1 MKKLFIPGKANP
13 PLNHTLLRLGP
24 CSSFKRG
31 DTMLQWIDDYTFR
44 NVYFVTFGVPG
55 ILTAF
60 WLLELLGLLELRKK
74 VNETNSLL
82 C

>member
-1 MKKLFIPGKANP
+1 
-13 PLNHTLLRLGP
+13 
-24 CSSFKRG
+24 
-31 DTMLQWIDDYTFR
+31 MLQWIDDYTFR